1 MAEEAPTSGRYM
13 TLDEILP
20 TIPPERRAEV
30 VAQLVAHVQKRE
42 RDSRWVNEQV
52 RDMLDVPAIVYKYIP
67 CCRLN
72 DGCPLTLRATQP
84 VALNDV
90 MEGNLSTYSADRNM
104 DRDRWYE
111 MLGERLREIFGED
124 SLSREELERRKRRYG
139 DPRVSTIV
147 RDYLSRFVGV
157 VSFSAD
163 PLIPTMWAHY
173 AENSGFVVGYRTD
186 AIGPLGMGLRRV
198 LYMEL
203 APIYWPERDDTVEV
217 NFVDEERRKAY
228 PEPKVIPILG
238 SHDFLRLRNDWKSL
252 CDLLFVKGDCWKS
265 EREIRLLVDQKM
277 TRRTAKADPNGH
289 EVCVVDVPADAIEEV
304 YVGFNTPD
312 WAVRK
317 ISEMVGNH
325 ESDREWKLKYTD
337 SHAYR
342 MEVTSTSIH
351 NRRSTAR
358 HPSAILGPTGA
369 PT

>member
-1 MAEEAPTSGRYM
+1 MAEDTQKFGRYM

-20 TIPPERRAEV
+20 TIAPERRAEV
-30 VAQLVAHVQKRE
+30 VAQLVAHVRE
-42 RDSRWVNEQV
+42 RERVSQWVNKHVE
-52 RDMLDVPAIVYKYIP
+52 DMLDVPGIIYKYIP
-67 CCRLN
+67 CCRLD

-90 MEGNLSTYSADRNM
+90 MEGNVSTYKADADM

-111 MLGERLREIFGED
+111 MLGERLREIFGEH
-124 SLSREELERRKRRYG
+124 SLSPEELERRKRRYG

-157 VSFSAD
+157 LSFSAD

-186 AIGPLGMGLRRV
+186 AIRPFSVGLRRV

-203 APIYWPERDDTVEV
+203 APIYWPENDDTVEI
-217 NFVDEERRKAY
+217 NFIDEERRKAH
-228 PEPKVIPILG
+228 PKPKGIPILG
-238 SHDFLRLRNDWKSL
+238 SYDFLTLGRDWKTL
-252 CDLLFVKGDCWKS
+252 CDLLFVKSDGWKS
-265 EREIRLLVDQKM
+265 EREIRLLVDRET
-277 TRRTAKADPNGH
+277 TRRTGKDDPNGH
-289 EVCVVDVPADAIEEV
+289 EVRVVDVPADAIEEV

-317 ISEMVGNH
+317 ISEIVGNH
-325 ESDREWKLKYTD
+325 GSNRPWKLKYTD

-342 MEVTSTSIH
+342 MEVTSTSIN
-351 NRRSTAR
+351 NRR
-358 HPSAILGPTGA
+358 A
-369 PT
+369 PKNQT